1 MKKKPRNACLRRK
14 ELEKKSSKSGDKAN
28 THARGW
34 ASSWMDMRIWKSTR
48 CVHNVCVC
56 VVCASAFT
64 KLCKQEFDRK
74 LFYSTFD
81 TLASICF
88 KLLRINLI

>member
-1 MKKKPRNACLRRK
+1 VGRK
-14 ELEKKSSKSGDKAN
+14 ELKRKSSKSGDKVN

-34 ASSWMDMRIWKSTR
+34 AST
-48 CVHNVCVC
+48 CVYGHRRDDLCVMCVC
-56 VVCASAFT
+56 ASCASAFT
-64 KLCKQEFDRK
+64 KLCKQEFDGK

-88 KLLRINLI
+88 ELLRINLI